1 MFVEYNPNPYNRRVG
16 DCAVRAVAKALN
28 EDWDTAFTRLIIS
41 AYEMGDMP
49 SSDSVWGAT
58 LRKNGFRRETIPNDC
73 PNCYTVAEFAEAHPT
88 GTYVLALGGHVVT
101 IDQGNVYDA
110 FDSSSGVALY
120 YYTKEE

>member
-73 PNCYTVAEFAEAHPT
+73 PNCYTVSEFAEAHPT
-88 GTYVLALGGHVVT
+88 GTYVLALGGHVLAV
-101 IDQGNVYDA
+101 DDGNIYDSW
-110 FDSSSGVALY
+110 DSSNEIPQY

>member
-28 EDWDTAFTRLIIS
+28 EDWDTAFSRLVVS
-41 AYEMGDMP
+41 SFELGDMP

-58 LRKNGFRRETIPNDC
+58 IKKHGFRRETIPNEC
-73 PNCYTVAEFAEAHPT
+73 PNCYTVAEFAEEHPV
-88 GTYVLALGGHVVT
+88 GTYVLALGGHVLTV
-101 IDQGNVYDA
+101 DDGNIYDSW
-110 FDSSSGVALY
+110 DSSNEIPQY

>member
-73 PNCYTVAEFAEAHPT
+73 PNCYTVAEFVEAHPT
-88 GTYVLALGGHVVT
+88 GTYVLALGGHVLAV
-101 IDQGNVYDA
+101 DDGNIYDSW
-110 FDSSSGVALY
+110 DSSNEIPQY

>member
-1 MFVEYNPNPYNRRVG
+1 MYVEYNPNPYNRRVG

-49 SSDSVWGAT
+49 SSDAVWGAT
-58 LRKNGFRRETIPNDC
+58 LRKNGFRRETIPNEC

-110 FDSSSGVALY
+110 WDSSSGVALY

>member
-1 MFVEYNPNPYNRRVG
+1 MWIEYNPNPYNRRVG

-58 LRKNGFRRETIPNDC
+58 LRKNGFRRETIPNEC
-73 PNCYTVAEFAEAHPT
+73 PTCYTVAEFAEEHPV

-101 IDQGNVYDA
+101 IDQGNVYDT
-110 FDSSSGVALY
+110 FDSSSGVAQY